1 MNDLYRVDSNQLIER
16 PSSFVKMASV
26 SNYAKLI
33 EVRIEFMSLGE
44 VDTMNEKYQAE
55 VKIRSRWYDDE
66 IIDQYDKNKHWNPKL
81 FIRNALHDLKEDI
94 SYHCTRMDNKT
105 IITETRVSK
114 GKAFSFYR
122 I

>member
-81 FIRNALHDLKEDI
+81 FIQNALHDLKEDI
-94 SYHCTRMDNKT
+94 SYQCTKMDNKT
-105 IITETRVSK
+105 IVTETRVSK
-114 GKAFSFYR
+114 GKSFF
-122 I
+122 